1 MNEDNIEVSEDFN
14 FVNHNETDFS
24 SFRRFRSNLDARYSA
39 AEKERTKNYRVANYR
54 VARAHA
60 ALAAQVQHS
69 KLQSEDFR

>member
-39 AEKERTKNYRVANYR
+39 AEKERTKNYRVANYH
-54 VARAHA
+54 V
-60 ALAAQVQHS
+60 
-69 KLQSEDFR
+69 